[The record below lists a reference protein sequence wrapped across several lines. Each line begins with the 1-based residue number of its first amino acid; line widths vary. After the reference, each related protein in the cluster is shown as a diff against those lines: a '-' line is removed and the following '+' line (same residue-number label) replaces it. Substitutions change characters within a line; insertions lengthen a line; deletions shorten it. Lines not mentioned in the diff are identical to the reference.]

1 MDFVSIESII
11 NYEFD
16 LETYK
21 KMQLLLKESTLLKQI
36 ETETKL
42 RQTMSSFNRKST
54 KLGSNG
60 LNQESKSEFRL
71 TGMTS
76 WSQKKFRTTQ
86 SSITKEVT
94 AVPIQKVKH
103 IDLISLIIEK
113 YQRVQIFEQANG
125 IKLDSKK
132 NNYLTIKAYQYQY
145 LTVKCEKEK
154 TPFTLSKPMSLN

>member
-1 MDFVSIESII
+1 MLRRITEVIGMDFVSIESII

-60 LNQESKSEFRL
+60 LN
-71 TGMTS
+71 
-76 WSQKKFRTTQ
+76 
-86 SSITKEVT
+86 
-94 AVPIQKVKH
+94 
-103 IDLISLIIEK
+103 
-113 YQRVQIFEQANG
+113 
-125 IKLDSKK
+125 
-132 NNYLTIKAYQYQY
+132 
-145 LTVKCEKEK
+145 
-154 TPFTLSKPMSLN
+154 